1 MAQVDLRVAQK
12 NKLFALYRI
21 KIRNGNTVIIGLDDE
36 ILETE
41 AEMEKEDVS
50 YIKEKVSEIKN

>member
-1 MAQVDLRVAQK
+1 MSQIDLRVAQK

-21 KIRNGNTVIIGLDDE
+21 KNRNKGIEVIGLDDE

-41 AEMEKEDVS
+41 AEMEKEDVA
-50 YIKEKVSEIKN
+50 YIKEKASQIK

>member
-21 KIRNGNTVIIGLDDE
+21 KNRNKGMEVKGLDDE

-41 AEMEKEDVS
+41 AEMEKEDVA
-50 YIKEKVSEIKN
+50 YIKEKASQIK